1 MHSEY
6 QITGTQGPKPEVTV
20 LWCAE
25 CTPEPFR
32 ARSERECMLWLVRET
47 AAFVLVPRHCVRTP
61 TIYICTNSGKL
72 GECIYGIYLE
82 F

>member
-1 MHSEY
+1 MHLEY
-6 QITGTQGPKPEVTV
+6 QKTGTQGPKPKVTV

-47 AAFVLVPRHCVRTP
+47 AAFVLVPRHYLKTP
-61 TIYICTNSGKL
+61 TIYVCTNSGEPR
-72 GECIYGIYLE
+72 ECIYGIYFE